1 MNLENIKPSIRYL
14 AEMDSVIYDRE
25 WLESAG
31 DLGLYSM
38 YRDLAEN
45 EDDRE
50 KIVKENLRYDIT
62 VMPNTM
68 LGKEYNKTLGHGHPL
83 VPETKLTYPE
93 IYEVLSGKV
102 VFLIQKF
109 NGNEIDDVCAIEAGA
124 NDKVIIPPNYEH
136 LMINIGGKELKTA
149 NWVYRGFTTNIY
161 EGVKEKH
168 GFCYYA
174 IKDDLGKTDWIRN
187 ENYAAVT
194 PIKFLDPNIGLE
206 KFGISKE
213 EKLYDLIK
221 TPEKLG
227 FLKTPQNYEWK

>member
-1 MNLENIKPSIRYL
+1 MNLENIKPGIRYL
-14 AEMDSVIYDRE
+14 AEMDNIIYDRE

-31 DLGLYSM
+31 DLGLYFM

-45 EDDRE
+45 DEDRE
-50 KIVKENLRYDIT
+50 KAVKENLRYDIT
-62 VMPNTM
+62 VMPNMM
-68 LGKEYNKTLGHGHPL
+68 LGKEYNKTAGHGHPL
-83 VPETKLTYPE
+83 VLETGLTYPE

-102 VFLIQKF
+102 IFLLQKIS
-109 NGNEIDDVCAIEAGA
+109 GNEIDDVYAIEAGE

-136 LMINIGGKELKTA
+136 LMFNIGGKELKTA
-149 NWVYRGFTTNIY
+149 NWICRGFTSNIY
-161 EGVKEKH
+161 IGVKEKH

-174 IKDDLGKTDWIRN
+174 VKDDLGKIEWIKN
-187 ENYAAVT
+187 ENYAVVP
-194 PIKFLDPNIGLE
+194 PIKFLGANIGLE
-206 KFGISKE
+206 KFGISKK